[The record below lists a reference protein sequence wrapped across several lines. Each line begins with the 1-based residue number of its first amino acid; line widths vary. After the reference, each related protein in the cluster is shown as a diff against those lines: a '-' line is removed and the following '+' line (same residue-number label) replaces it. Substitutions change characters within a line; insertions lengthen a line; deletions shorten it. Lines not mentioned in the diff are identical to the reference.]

1 MKVLMWLGGSFD
13 RRTPSE
19 HLLVSIIEALYKEGH
34 TVHILQKDTGGDL
47 PSIPKKIRHLGVT
60 TECISLKQ
68 ANKSNFIARY
78 LLDLRY
84 IYKCKKKLKH
94 RKDFDVVFLQS
105 NNEAGFITKYIK
117 KRMNLPVLFN
127 VQDIFPYNVAYSGK
141 IKQSGII
148 FKALRKV
155 QNVGYQYSDVIVT
168 ISEDM
173 KKQLMDDG
181 ISEKKIEVIYNWS
194 YQDELYTEDLLDF
207 TIPNQMFD
215 KTKFNVL
222 YAGNIGVMQNVDIL
236 IEAAKY
242 LKNKKDI
249 QIHIVGDGIYKK
261 HLIESKEKYGLKN
274 IKFWDILDSSTA
286 PALYYSADINI
297 IPLAKNIYKTALPS
311 KTAICLAC
319 NKPIIFCIGE
329 ESLFGK
335 KINRGTGCPV
345 INSESPE
352 ELVKTI
358 NDLKDRN
365 HEIDFTNYYLKYFSK
380 SKNSRKYVELI
391 KDLKRG

>member
-1 MKVLMWLGGSFD
+1 MKVLMWLSIGLD

-19 HLLVSIIEALYKEGH
+19 HLLCSIIESLCENGNS
-34 TVHILQKDTGGDL
+34 VHILQKNTGGSL
-47 PSIPKKIRHLGVT
+47 PMIPTSVKNLPVT
-60 TECISLKQ
+60 TEIIPCKITRKT
-68 ANKSNFIARY
+68 NFISRY
-78 LLDLRY
+78 LSDIIY
-84 IYKCKKKLKH
+84 IYKCKKKLRNK
-94 RKDFDVVFLQS
+94 REFDVVFLQS
-105 NNEAGFITKYIK
+105 NNVAGFITPFIK
-117 KRMNLPVLFN
+117 KKMKLSVLYN
-127 VQDIFPYNVAYSGK
+127 VQDIFPYNALYSRHIKKNGVA
-141 IKQSGII
+141 
-148 FKALRKV
+148 FKVLRKI
-155 QNVGYQYSDVIVT
+155 QSIGYKYADKIVT

-173 KKQLMDDG
+173 KKQLIDDG
-181 ISEKKIEVIYNWS
+181 VSEKKIEVVYNWS
-194 YQDELYTEDLLDF
+194 YQDELYSKDLLDF
-207 TIPNQMFD
+207 TIPEQMFD
-215 KTKFNVL
+215 KSKFNVL

-345 INSESPE
+345 INSENPE